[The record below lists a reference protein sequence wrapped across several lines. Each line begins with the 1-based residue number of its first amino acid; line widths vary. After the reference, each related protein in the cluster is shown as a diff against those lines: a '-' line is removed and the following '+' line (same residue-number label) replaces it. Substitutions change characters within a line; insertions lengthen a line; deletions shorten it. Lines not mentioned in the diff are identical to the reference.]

1 MGLFVKK
8 NQPFLQEFQY
18 LLRSNKELIH
28 PDYELREL
36 EYTIFDT
43 ETTGFHP
50 YSGDQLIAIGA
61 VKIKAGKITDTFHTY
76 INPLRPVPPE
86 IQTLTQITD
95 QQLEN
100 QPLLLEGL
108 YEFLQFAYQSYL
120 VAHNADFDLHFLNIA
135 LKKNL
140 GLKIKHPIIDT
151 MNLAYHL
158 HPRLSSHDL
167 DRLLQYYQIPIKNRH
182 NALGDAKMTAEL
194 LHCLFKGLE
203 ERGITT
209 VGALKRNMPSV
220 CRQAPYLKY

>member
-1 MGLFVKK
+1 MGLFMKK
-8 NQPFLQEFQY
+8 DQPYQQEFRL
-18 LLRSNKELIH
+18 LLRSKKEIIH
-28 PDYELREL
+28 PDHQLKDL
-36 EYTIFDT
+36 EYIVFDT

-50 YSGDQLIAIGA
+50 YAGDEIISIGA
-61 VKIKAGKITDTFHTY
+61 VKITAGEITETFHTY

-86 IQTLTQITD
+86 IQTLTGITD
-95 QQLEN
+95 QRLED

-120 VAHNADFDLHFLNIA
+120 IAHSADFDLHFLNIA

-151 MNLAYHL
+151 MNIAYHL
-158 HPRLSSHDL
+158 HPRWDSHSLDL
-167 DRLLQYYQIPIKNRH
+167 LLQYYQIPIMDRH
-182 NALGDAKMTAEL
+182 DALGDAKMTAKL
-194 LHCLFKGLE
+194 FHCLLKKLE